1 MRFSK
6 IKLLTLFFA
15 VLIAIFWL
23 VTPVAAEAPVEHPK
37 SFSEWM
43 RLLPNEKRIQ
53 VETVFMNNLDCMGNM
68 DEASRPDINSWR
80 ESVYRDLEPIL
91 TPEELKGFK
100 RIMNGNTGEKLSAT
114 SVVKC
119 TDCQTPAANLYIA
132 YGFLEAAEDDYN
144 SSYCEYGFY
153 PDQVLPLIIAA
164 ISRTGLAKTAADD
177 AYNNCNCTSAQN
189 ALYQA
194 QQARW
199 KVGYA
204 IDNTKRYCDPTP
216 WKFWLV
222 MARDSL
228 DDAISGLS
236 ACIDEACN

>member
-1 MRFSK
+1 MKKRSF
-6 IKLLTLFFA
+6 ILTFVVVGL
-15 VLIAIFWL
+15 VMAIML
-23 VTPVAAEAPVEHPK
+23 SASPMIVEEPGAQKK
-37 SFSEWM
+37 SFTEWM
-43 RLLPNEKRIQ
+43 RSLPDETRVQ
-53 VETVFMNNLDCMGNM
+53 VEKVFESNLDCMGNM

-80 ESVYRDLEPIL
+80 ESVYRGLEPIL
-91 TPEELKGFK
+91 TPEELKGFIG
-100 RIMNGNTGEKLSAT
+100 IMNGNTGEKLSAT
-114 SVVKC
+114 TVVKC
-119 TDCQTPAANLYIA
+119 TNCQAPSSNLNIA
-132 YGFLEAAEDDYN
+132 YDFLVAAQSDYN

-164 ISRTGLAKTAADD
+164 KTRTGLAKAAAED

-222 MARDSL
+222 MARDHL
-228 DDAISGLS
+228 DYAISGLN
-236 ACIDEACN
+236 ACINEACN